1 MARRKK
7 KSSKKEKH
15 TLSQSVMLVLAGSVM
30 TICALSV
37 MYGFLIRKSIAEHE
51 VNGYRIEI
59 LNGTGQK
66 GLARD
71 AAAAARKKGIDVF
84 QVGNADSFTYEESML
99 IVRREGDVGALAQA
113 VGCGNVVVQLKK
125 DSFVDAA
132 LILGADYRTL
142 DLFNGSSSDLLER

>member
-7 KSSKKEKH
+7 KGSKKEKH

-37 MYGFLIRKSIAEHE
+37 MYGFLIRKSIADSE
-51 VNGYRIEI
+51 VHGYRIEI
-59 LNGTGQK
+59 LNGTGEK

-71 AAAAARKKGIDVF
+71 AAAAARTKGIDVF
-84 QVGNADSFTYEESML
+84 QVGNADNFTYEESML
-99 IVRREGDVGALAQA
+99 IVRRKGDVGGLAKA
-113 VGCGNVVVQLKK
+113 IGCENVVVQLMK
-125 DSFVDAA
+125 DSFVDAT

-142 DLFNGSSSDLLER
+142 DLSGGPTSDLLDR